1 MRNCCAAGDGPSLA
15 AAAAAAVAGVL
26 TPEPGTP
33 ATTPLPERAEVAYW
47 VVGWQ

>member
-1 MRNCCAAGDGPSLA
+1 MRNCCAAGDGPSP

-33 ATTPLPERAEVAYW
+33 ATTPLPERAEVAW
-47 VVGWQ
+47 VVGW